1 MSKQAFHQADDRLS
15 NVEVSNDAPDVQVQ
29 DESYLAL
36 GREPIPVQK
45 DDAPVEDPID
55 AKTADS
61 DEQLER
67 DEKESI
73 DKSNIIK
80 DKTRHANPIGSYK
93 EPK

>member
-36 GREPIPVQK
+36 GRERIPVQK